1 MGKIIRNSIRKTK
14 ENHSSIEKLKSH
26 NHGHTSET
34 PSNSPYNLS
43 GPNHFEMINTL
54 MVVIFCR
61 KVNFT
66 IIQMLMIQQQLQE
79 MTQNRL
85 TSRKNY
91 DELIDRS
98 MNIFEDSL

>member
-1 MGKIIRNSIRKTK
+1 MKIIRNSIRKTK

-54 MVVIFCR
+54 MVVILCR
-61 KVNFT
+61 QNLTK
-66 IIQMLMIQQQLQE
+66 IQMLMIQQQLQE
-79 MTQNRL
+79 MTRNQL
-85 TSRKNY
+85 TSQQNY
-91 DELIDRS
+91 GGLIDRS
-98 MNIFEDSL
+98 MNVFEDSL